1 MSKQPHIRIERVPL
15 SRDEIPIDR
24 PAVFPSMPILY
35 LEFFEN
41 KSKIRQ
47 ELVNKEY
54 VPLDHG
60 YGHSPEPINSQHGQ
74 ESDPELSPKSRDGV
88 TDDFQDR
95 IDRLLTKENI
105 DSDGGS
111 DGSLGKDRKSNRGE
125 RHEDERRGDDRH
137 GDERRGDER
146 RGDDRHGDERRGDDR
161 HGDERRGDSR
171 DRDHRHGDDRHGD
184 ERDRDDRHGDERR
197 GDSRDRDDR
206 HGDERRGDDRHGD
219 ERDRDDRHGDERDR
233 DDRHGDERDRD
244 GDSSDDNL
252 SVRLAD
258 LIRKDRDTYSDIS
271 QKSSHENGRGDNIS
285 QKSSHE
291 KGRGDKYS
299 RHRDDRGHS
308 LPRKPEGAPSAPR
321 LSELPTHG
329 GYVPRQEYPDLDR
342 TMNVQDEEDAKRELM
357 FKFELLKKSYPGS
370 PVPDFSVH
378 SDYVSMKKSYE
389 TTLRRL
395 SLDAS
400 VDSYKT
406 YLIGGF
412 MACEFV
418 FGHFMG
424 FDMQGFTQQQIISM
438 GSYERLL
445 FELGEKSYV
454 PTGSKW
460 PVELRLL
467 FLIIM
472 NAAFFIISKMIMKK
486 TGANLMGMIN
496 NMSSPTAPPA
506 TKKRTM
512 RGPTIDLDDIPD
524 ISNVEAT

>member
-1 MSKQPHIRIERVPL
+1 MSKHAHIRIERVPL

-41 KSKIRQ
+41 KSKIKQ

-54 VPLDHG
+54 VPPDHVSSED
-60 YGHSPEPINSQHGQ
+60 HSPESRSNRHHDRDS
-74 ESDPELSPKSRDGV
+74 ESESSPKSRDEGK
-88 TDDFQDR
+88 DEFQDR
-95 IDRLLTKENI
+95 IDRLLIKEDR

-111 DGSLGKDRKSNRGE
+111 DGSLDRDRKSDGDRSEN
-125 RHEDERRGDDRH
+125 DRRGH
-137 GDERRGDER
+137 
-146 RGDDRHGDERRGDDR
+146 
-161 HGDERRGDSR
+161 R
-171 DRDHRHGDDRHGD
+171 DNRHGDDRHGD
-184 ERDRDDRHGDERR
+184 DRH
-197 GDSRDRDDR
+197 
-206 HGDERRGDDRHGD
+206 GDDRHGD
-219 ERDRDDRHGDERDR
+219 DRHGDDRHGDDR
-233 DDRHGDERDRD
+233 HGDDRHGDDRHGDDRHGDDRHGDDRHGDDRSGHDRSGHDRSGHDRDRHGDDRSGHDRSGHGDDRHGDDRD
-244 GDSSDDNL
+244 GDSSEENL

-258 LIRKDRDTYSDIS
+258 LIRKDRDTYSDDS
-271 QKSSHENGRGDNIS
+271 SEKSSHN
-285 QKSSHE
+285 K
-291 KGRGDKYS
+291 KRGDKYS

-308 LPRKPEGAPSAPR
+308 LPKQPEEAHLAPR

-342 TMNVQDEEDAKRELM
+342 TMNAQEEEDSKRELM
-357 FKFELLKKSYPGS
+357 FKFELLKKSYPGA
-370 PVPDFSVH
+370 PVPEFSVH

-496 NMSSPTAPPA
+496 NMSSAAVPPT

-524 ISNVEAT
+524 ISNVEGI

>member
-1 MSKQPHIRIERVPL
+1 MSKRTHIRIERVPL

-41 KSKIRQ
+41 KSKIKQ

-54 VPLDHG
+54 VPPDHVSSDD
-60 YGHSPEPINSQHGQ
+60 HSPEPITNRDP
-74 ESDPELSPKSRDGV
+74 DPESLSKPGDEGK
-88 TDDFQDR
+88 DDFQDR
-95 IDRLLTKENI
+95 IDRLLIKEDR

-111 DGSLGKDRKSNRGE
+111 DGSLDRDRNIDGDRSEDDRG
-125 RHEDERRGDDRH
+125 RRGDDRGRH
-137 GDERRGDER
+137 
-146 RGDDRHGDERRGDDR
+146 GDDRDRSGDDR
-161 HGDERRGDSR
+161 GRSGDDRGRHGDDR
-171 DRDHRHGDDRHGD
+171 DRSGDDRGRHGDDRSGDDRSGDDRGRSGDDRGRSGDDRSGDDRGRSGDDRGRDGDDRGRHGDDRHGD
-184 ERDRDDRHGDERR
+184 NRSGDDRDRHG
-197 GDSRDRDDR
+197 G
-206 HGDERRGDDRHGD
+206 
-219 ERDRDDRHGDERDR
+219 
-233 DDRHGDERDRD
+233 D
-244 GDSSDDNL
+244 GDSSEENL

-258 LIRKDRDTYSDIS
+258 LIRKDRDTYSDYS
-271 QKSSHENGRGDNIS
+271 SEKSSHN
-285 QKSSHE
+285 K
-291 KGRGDKYS
+291 KRGDKYS

-308 LPRKPEGAPSAPR
+308 LSKQPEDAHLAPR

-342 TMNVQDEEDAKRELM
+342 TMNVQEEEDSKRELM
-357 FKFELLKKSYPGS
+357 FKFELLKKSYPGA
-370 PVPDFSVH
+370 PVPEFSVH

-496 NMSSPTAPPA
+496 NMSSAAAPPSA
-506 TKKRTM
+506 KKRTM

-524 ISNVEAT
+524 ISNVEGI

>member
-54 VPLDHG
+54 APPDHVSG
-60 YGHSPEPINSQHGQ
+60 YDGSPESKSNRHDQ
-74 ESDPELSPKSRDGV
+74 ESDQDFSPKSRDGF

-95 IDRLLTKENI
+95 IDRLLTKEDL

-111 DGSLGKDRKSNRGE
+111 DGSLGKDRKSNRGGRHGDDRDRDDRHRDDRHGGE
-125 RHEDERRGDDRH
+125 RHGDERDGDDRHKDDRDRDDRH
-137 GDERRGDER
+137 GDERHGDDHHRDER
-146 RGDDRHGDERRGDDR
+146 HGDNRHRDARHGDERDGDERDGDDR
-161 HGDERRGDSR
+161 HRDGRHRDE
-171 DRDHRHGDDRHGD
+171 RHGDDRHGD
-184 ERDRDDRHGDERR
+184 ERHGDDRHREESHGDER
-197 GDSRDRDDR
+197 
-206 HGDERRGDDRHGD
+206 HG
-219 ERDRDDRHGDERDR
+219 
-233 DDRHGDERDRD
+233 D

-258 LIRKDRDTYSDIS
+258 LIRKDRDTYSD
-271 QKSSHENGRGDNIS
+271 NS

-308 LPRKPEGAPSAPR
+308 LPMKPEGAPSAPR

-370 PVPDFSVH
+370 PVPEFSVH

-424 FDMQGFTQQQIISM
+424 FEMQGFTQQQIISM

-496 NMSSPTAPPA
+496 NISSPAVPTSA
-506 TKKRTM
+506 KKRTM

-524 ISNVEAT
+524 ISNLEET